1 MFNDKQTRACAAY
14 VMERAKFVIDSYGP
28 RPPGSEAE
36 RKAQLLV
43 KAELEACC
51 DGEVKMESF
60 QVAQKAFFCMQAVA
74 AIIMVIAVSVFRL
87 HPLAALACD
96 AAALAV
102 LYFQL
107 VRYKLL
113 LDPFFPKKTS
123 HNVYGAMKP
132 KGEVKRR
139 VILNGH
145 PDAAYEWRFN
155 FLLPKQF
162 PLLLA
167 CTLLGTAGL
176 ILLHLLGLGALLLG
190 QFSALRLLEF
200 LQWFFL
206 PGALLGL
213 FFNNLKVVAP
223 GANDNLSGTFLATG
237 ILRQMKDAGIQLEH
251 TEVAAAITGSEEA
264 GLRGA
269 KVFAQA
275 HKHDLQD
282 VPTIVIVMDTMRDLE
297 HFTVYNRDLN
307 GTVRHDDAVCRLLQ
321 DSGKA
326 CGLDLPFGSV
336 FLSSSD
342 AAAFTQEGWRAGA
355 LAAMDPHPADYYQTR
370 RDTADNMNAECLA
383 KTAAVVAEAIRRY
396 DAGEWG
402 G

>member
-28 RPPGSEAE
+28 RPPGSDAE

-51 DGEVKMESF
+51 DGEVKMEPF
-60 QVAQKAFFCMQAVA
+60 QVAQKAFFSMQAVA
-74 AIIMVIAVSVFRL
+74 AIIVVVAVSVFRL
-87 HPLAALACD
+87 HPLAALAVD

-132 KGEVKRR
+132 SGEIKRR
-139 VILNGH
+139 IILNGH

-155 FLLPKQF
+155 FLAPKHF
-162 PLLLA
+162 PKFVA
-167 CTLLGTAGL
+167 GSLLGMAGL

-190 QFSALRLLEF
+190 QFSVLRGLEF
-200 LQWFFL
+200 MQLFFL
-206 PGALLGL
+206 PGAMLGM
-213 FFNNLKVVAP
+213 FFNNLKVVSP
-223 GANDNLSGTFLATG
+223 GANDNLTGTFLATG

-251 TEVAAAITGSEEA
+251 TEVAVAITGSEEA

-269 KVFAQA
+269 KVFARA
-275 HKHDLQD
+275 HKRDLQD
-282 VPTIVIVMDTMRDLE
+282 VPTIVIVMDTMRELD
-297 HFTVYNRDLN
+297 HFTVYNKDLN
-307 GTVRHDDAVCRLLQ
+307 GTVTHDAAVCRLLQ
-321 DSGKA
+321 ESGKA
-326 CGLDLPFGSV
+326 CGLDLPLGTI
-336 FLSSSD
+336 FLGASD
-342 AAAFTQEGWRAGA
+342 GAAFTQEGWRTGMIG
-355 LAAMDPHPADYYQTR
+355 AMDPHPADYYHTR
-370 RDTADNMNAECLA
+370 RDSADNMDADCLA
-383 KTAAVVAEAIRRY
+383 KSAAVVAEVIRRY
-396 DAGEWG
+396 DAGEWEG
-402 G
+402 